1 MGMTA
6 SEKILAQ
13 ACGLA
18 SVRPGDVVHPRPDW
32 VFLHDLQVPTTKRE
46 LDELGIDRVCDPDRV
61 VFVTDHEV
69 LYTSPVMIE
78 RGARIRDAARQW
90 GIEHF
95 YDVGQGGHGHLFPI
109 EDGMIQP
116 GMLIFANDMHC
127 TNFGAAGA
135 FGFRVGM
142 EVSSVLVMG
151 TVWTVVPKSVR
162 LTLTGKRPP
171 GVYGRDVGFRI
182 SRHLANGDFGVD
194 IVYRVLELAG
204 PALDDFDLDQR
215 VAMTNTPTEISAI
228 GVFIPP
234 SAAVLEQLSRSAGK
248 PLTGIYS
255 DPDAVYEA
263 DITFDIGDMQPQ
275 VALPGAPE
283 SAVDIAEVAGK
294 SIDHAFIGSCGSG
307 MYDDM
312 VIAASYLRHRHVAP
326 GTRLFVVPGT
336 VKTAQRLASEGLLQ
350 VFQDAGAIILPSGC
364 GPCSGGSM
372 GPLGSGERS
381 ISTAA
386 VNTHGRMGAKDAEI
400 FLGSPATVAAS
411 AVCGRITDP
420 RHTPAVAEQQA
431 A

>member
-1 MGMTA
+1 MAMTA
-6 SEKILAQ
+6 SEKILAR
-13 ACGLA
+13 ASGLA

-46 LDELGIDRVCDPDRV
+46 LDTLGIDRVSDPDRV
-61 VFVTDHEV
+61 VFVSDHEV
-69 LYTSPVMIE
+69 LYSSPAMIA
-78 RGARIRDAARQW
+78 RGATIRVAAKAW
-90 GIEHF
+90 GIKHF
-95 YDVGQGGHGHLFPI
+95 YDVGQGGHGHIFPI

-142 EVSSVLVMG
+142 EVSSVLAMG
-151 TVWTVVPKSVR
+151 TVWTLVPNSIR
-162 LTLTGKRPP
+162 LTLTGVRPP
-171 GVYGRDVGFRI
+171 GVYGRDVGFRV

-204 PALDDFDLDQR
+204 PALEYFDLEQR
-215 VAMTNTPTEISAI
+215 VAITNTPTEISAI

-234 SAAVLEQLSRSAGK
+234 SAQVLEQLSRAAGRQVE
-248 PLTGIYS
+248 GVYS
-255 DPDAVYEA
+255 DPDAEYEA
-263 DITFDIGDMQPQ
+263 DITFDIGSMQPQ

-283 SAVDIAEVAGK
+283 SAVDVSEVTGRRV
-294 SIDHAFIGSCGSG
+294 DHAFIGSCGSG
-307 MYDDM
+307 MYEDM
-312 VIAASYLRHRHVAP
+312 LTAASYLRGRHIAP

-336 VKTAQRLASEGLLQ
+336 VKTAQRLANEGLLQ

-411 AVCGRITDP
+411 ALAGAIADCRL
-420 RHTPAVAEQQA
+420 TPPAPLQQA

>member
-1 MGMTA
+1 MAMTA
-6 SEKILAQ
+6 SEKILAR
-13 ACGLA
+13 ASGLA

-46 LDELGIDRVCDPDRV
+46 LDTLGIDRVSDPDRV
-61 VFVTDHEV
+61 VFVSDHEV
-69 LYTSPVMIE
+69 LYSSPAMIA
-78 RGARIRDAARQW
+78 RGATIRGAAKAW
-90 GIEHF
+90 GIKHF
-95 YDVGQGGHGHLFPI
+95 YDVGQGGHGHIFPI

-142 EVSSVLVMG
+142 EVSSVLAMG
-151 TVWTVVPKSVR
+151 TVWTLVPNSIR
-162 LTLTGKRPP
+162 LTLTGVRPP
-171 GVYGRDVGFRI
+171 GVYGRDVGFRV

-204 PALDDFDLDQR
+204 PALEYFDLEQR
-215 VAMTNTPTEISAI
+215 VAITNTPTEISAI

-234 SAAVLEQLSRSAGK
+234 SAQVLEQLSRAAGRQVE
-248 PLTGIYS
+248 GVYS
-255 DPDAVYEA
+255 DPDAEYEA
-263 DITFDIGDMQPQ
+263 DITFDIGSMQPQ

-283 SAVDIAEVAGK
+283 SAVDVSEVTGRRV
-294 SIDHAFIGSCGSG
+294 DHAFIGSCGSG
-307 MYDDM
+307 MYEDM
-312 VIAASYLRHRHVAP
+312 LTAASYLRGRHIAP

-336 VKTAQRLASEGLLQ
+336 VKTAQRLANEGLLQ

-411 AVCGRITDP
+411 ALAGAIADCRL
-420 RHTPAVAEQQA
+420 TPPAPLQQA

>member
-1 MGMTA
+1 MTA
-6 SEKILAQ
+6 SEKILAR
-13 ACGLA
+13 ASGLA
-18 SVRPGDVVHPRPDW
+18 SVRPGDVVHPKPDW
-32 VFLHDLQVPTTKRE
+32 VFLHDLQVPATKKE
-46 LDELGIDRVCDPDRV
+46 LDGLGINRVRNADRV

-69 LYTSPVMIE
+69 LYTSPAMIE
-78 RGARIRDAARQW
+78 RGARIRTAAREW
-90 GIEHF
+90 GIKRF
-95 YDVGQGGHGHLFPI
+95 YDVGQGGHGHIFPI

-135 FGFRVGM
+135 FGFRVGS
-142 EVSSVLVMG
+142 EVGSVLAMG
-151 TVWTVVPKSVR
+151 TVWTLVPKSVR
-162 LTLTGKRPP
+162 LTLNGRRPP

-215 VAMTNTPTEISAI
+215 VAMTNTPTEVSAI

-234 SAAVLEQLSRSAGK
+234 SPSVLDRLSQSAGK
-248 PLTGIYS
+248 RVEAVLS
-255 DPDAVYEA
+255 DADAQFEA
-263 DITFDIGDMQPQ
+263 DIAYDISSMQPQ
-275 VALPGAPE
+275 VAMPGAPE
-283 SAVDIAEVAGK
+283 DSVDISEVAGK
-294 SIDHAFIGSCGSG
+294 PVDHAFIGSCGSG
-307 MYDDM
+307 MYEDM
-312 VIAASYLRHRHVAP
+312 ALAAGLLRDRHVAP

-336 VKTAQRLASEGLLQ
+336 VKTAQRLANEGLIQ

-386 VNTHGRMGAKDAEI
+386 VNSHGRMGAKDAEI

-411 AVCGRITDP
+411 ALAGRITDP
-420 RHTPAVAEQQA
+420 RELAQLA
-431 A
+431 AA

>member
-6 SEKILAQ
+6 TEKIMAR
-13 ACGLA
+13 ACGLP
-18 SVRPGDVVHPRPDW
+18 SVRPGDVVHPKADW
-32 VFLHDLQVPTTKRE
+32 VFLHDLQVPIAKRD
-46 LDELGIDRVCDPDRV
+46 LDALGIDRVSDPDRV

-69 LYTSPVMIE
+69 LYTSPAMIE
-78 RGARIRDAARQW
+78 KGGRIRQAAAKW
-90 GIEHF
+90 GIKHF
-95 YDVGQGGHGHLFPI
+95 YDVGQGGHGHIFPI

-116 GMLIFANDMHC
+116 GMFIFANDMHC

-135 FGFRVGM
+135 FGMRVGS
-142 EVSSVLVMG
+142 EVNSVLVMG
-151 TVWTVVPKSVR
+151 TLWSLVPKSVR
-162 LTLTGKRPP
+162 LTLTGTRPA
-171 GVYGRDVGFRI
+171 GVFGRDIGFRI

-204 PALDDFDLDQR
+204 PALDGFDLDQR

-234 SAAVLEQLSRSAGK
+234 SAAVLERLSQAAGR
-248 PLTGIYS
+248 PVEGVYS
-255 DPDAVYEA
+255 DPDAEFEH
-263 DITFDIGDMQPQ
+263 DISFDIGRMEPQ

-283 SAVDIAEVAGK
+283 SAVDISEVAGK
-294 SIDHAFIGSCGSG
+294 KVDHAFIGSCGSG
-307 MYDDM
+307 MYGDM
-312 VIAASYLRHRHVAP
+312 VEAAGFLRGRHIAP

-336 VKTAQRLASEGLLQ
+336 VKTAQRLANEGLIQ

-386 VNTHGRMGAKDAEI
+386 VNTFGRMGAKDAEI

-411 AVCGRITDP
+411 ALAGEITDP
-420 RHTPAVAEQQA
+420 RRLDPAPIRQA

>member
-6 SEKILAQ
+6 SEKILAR
-13 ACGLA
+13 ASGLA
-18 SVRPGDVVHPRPDW
+18 SVRPGDVVHPKPDW
-32 VFLHDLQVPTTKRE
+32 VFLHDLQVPATRKE
-46 LDELGIDRVCDPDRV
+46 LDGLGIDRVRNADRV

-69 LYTSPVMIE
+69 LYTSPAMIE
-78 RGARIRDAARQW
+78 RGARIRSTARDW
-90 GIEHF
+90 GIKRF
-95 YDVGQGGHGHLFPI
+95 YDVGQGGHGHIFPI

-116 GMLIFANDMHC
+116 GMFIFANDMHC

-135 FGFRVGM
+135 FGFRVGS

-151 TVWTVVPKSVR
+151 TVWTLVPKSVR
-162 LTLTGKRPP
+162 LTLNGRRPP

-234 SAAVLEQLSRSAGK
+234 SPAVLDRLSQAAGK
-248 PLTGIYS
+248 RVEGVFS
-255 DPDAVYEA
+255 DGDAEYEA
-263 DITFDIGDMQPQ
+263 DIAFDIGKMEPQ

-283 SAVDIAEVAGK
+283 SAVDISEVAGRPV
-294 SIDHAFIGSCGSG
+294 DHAFIGSCGSG
-307 MYDDM
+307 MYEDM
-312 VIAASYLRHRHVAP
+312 ALAAGLLRNRRIAP

-336 VKTAQRLASEGLLQ
+336 VKTAQRLANEGLIQ

-386 VNTHGRMGAKDAEI
+386 VNSHGRMGAKDAEI

-411 AVCGRITDP
+411 ALAGRIADARQLP
-420 RHTPAVAEQQA
+420 PQA